1 MKPLI
6 LLILFAFA
14 VWAENHCGFDIE
26 TILTLTLP

>member
-6 LLILFAFA
+6 LLAILAFA

-26 TILTLTLP
+26 TILILTLP

>member
-6 LLILFAFA
+6 LILLFAFA
-14 VWAENHCGFDIE
+14 VWAENYLSFDIE